1 MRAVRGVVA
10 PSKRAS
16 LAEAASFAA
25 AFAVAGEEGRP
36 DIAAYIRR
44 FRSALDEL
52 VRLHREIDPHG
63 GGEVE
68 SPSGGVKGEV
78 GDVGA
83 RVLGSEETRGMRKK
97 KKRKREEVDGERSG
111 FDGGVGV
118 GDLGEVRRKKKK
130 KKEKKR

>member
-25 AFAVAGEEGRP
+25 AGEEARP
-36 DIAAYIRR
+36 YIAAYIRRR

-52 VRLHREIDPHG
+52 GRLHREIDPHG
-63 GGEVE
+63 VGEVE
-68 SPSGGVKGEV
+68 SPSGGVEGEV

-97 KKRKREEVDGERSG
+97 KKKRKREEVDGERSG
-111 FDGGVGV
+111 FDGGVG
-118 GDLGEVRRKKKK
+118 DLGDTRRKKKK
-130 KKEKKR
+130 KKEEKR